1 MEHILTSEYQNS
13 FVYDR
18 KQSETIFHNQRVL
31 KHRGKIKE
39 KGSIWFK
46 CRYEVVYM
54 ICSGVRWEQ
63 EQKIKKETEGRE

>member
-1 MEHILTSEYQNS
+1 M
-13 FVYDR
+13 
-18 KQSETIFHNQRVL
+18 
-31 KHRGKIKE
+31 KHREKIKE

-63 EQKIKKETEGRE
+63 EQKIKKEIEGRE